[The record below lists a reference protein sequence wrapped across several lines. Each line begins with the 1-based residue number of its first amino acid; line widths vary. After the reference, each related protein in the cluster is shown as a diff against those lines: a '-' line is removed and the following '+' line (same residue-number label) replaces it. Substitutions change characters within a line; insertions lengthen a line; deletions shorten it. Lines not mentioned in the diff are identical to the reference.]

1 MDAATKPALLIVDD
15 QVNNLYATK
24 KMLDHFDI
32 EIYTALSGRE
42 ALQAVLD
49 TDFFLI
55 LMDVN
60 MPDMDGIET
69 VSLIRGNNN
78 YRHIPIIFITA
89 EDGNQQRLLSAYNEG
104 GVDFIT
110 KPFHPKILSS
120 KIELFLNLTL
130 TQQKYVK
137 LATSDVLTGLAN
149 RQMYAQFQETT
160 ISYSKRNKCIFA
172 VLFLDLDHFKEIN
185 DTLGHDVGDLL
196 LKEVSQRIKRGLRQ
210 SDFIARMGGDEFAI
224 ILTNIHDPKY
234 AGGVAQQIL
243 KRVGDSFD
251 INGVTVHCG
260 ASIGIA
266 CYPSCGDTSSELNK
280 AADIAMY
287 KAKEQ
292 RQNVQFF
299 SNEMQAQMLHRL
311 ALIKGLKE
319 AIGKDEFSVLYQ
331 KKVSSTTLEMVGV
344 EALLRWNHAT
354 LGPIPPG
361 EFIPLAEETGLIGK
375 IGAWVLETVAQQI
388 AQWQSE
394 SPVGHY
400 PCVAVNVSPLQL
412 NEPSF
417 GEKLEKLLIDLSL
430 PPGALELELTE
441 TAIMQDPDTAIRILS
456 HIQKIGVRVSVDDFG
471 TGYSSFS
478 YLRKIPIDYLKIDLS
493 FTQDIGT
500 SEDADVI
507 VRAIINLAHTLKFK
521 VVAEGVESQA
531 QVKFLTDEGCDYLQG
546 YYFGRPSPADDFSHP
561 SGPKVYST
569 TATAPPQAKGLSK
582 QERRH

>member
-1 MDAATKPALLIVDD
+1 MDAATKPSLLIVDD
-15 QVNNLYATK
+15 QINNLYATT
-24 KMLDHFDI
+24 KMLEDFDI

-42 ALQAVLD
+42 ALQAVLK
-49 TDFFLI
+49 TEFFLI

-89 EDGNQQRLLSAYNEG
+89 EDGNQQNLLSAYNEG
-104 GVDFIT
+104 GIDFIT
-110 KPFHPKILSS
+110 KPFHPQVLSS
-120 KIELFLNLTL
+120 KVEIFLRLTL

-196 LKEVSQRIKRGLRQ
+196 LKEVSHRIKRGLRQ

-243 KRVGDSFD
+243 KRIGDSYEID
-251 INGVTVHCG
+251 GVTVHCG

-266 CYPSCGDTSSELNK
+266 CYPSCGDTSAELNK

-299 SNEMQAQMLHRL
+299 SNEMQEQMLHRL
-311 ALIKGLKE
+311 MLIKGLKE
-319 AIGKDEFSVLYQ
+319 GIGKGEFSVLYQ
-331 KKVSSTTLEMVGV
+331 KKVSAKTLEIIGV
-344 EALLRWNHAT
+344 EALLRWNHST
-354 LGPIPPG
+354 LGAISPS

-375 IGAWVLETVAQQI
+375 IGSWVLETVANQI
-388 AQWQSE
+388 VQWRNE
-394 SPVGHY
+394 SPDGNY
-400 PCVAVNVSPLQL
+400 PSVAVNVSPLQL
-412 NEPSF
+412 NEPTF
-417 GEKLEKLLIDLSL
+417 GEKLEKLLLDLSL
-430 PPGALELELTE
+430 TPGALELELTE
-441 TAIMQDPDTAIRILS
+441 TAIMEDPDTAIRILTYV
-456 HIQKIGVRVSVDDFG
+456 QNIGVRVSVDDFG

-500 SEDADVI
+500 SDDADVI

-521 VVAEGVESQA
+521 VVAEGVETEA
-531 QVKFLTDEGCDYLQG
+531 QVKFLTDEGCDYMQG
-546 YYFGRPSPADDFSHP
+546 YYFGRPSPADDFSDP
-561 SGPKVYST
+561 A
-569 TATAPPQAKGLSK
+569 ATNDYPATPTVPGQPRDLPK
-582 QERRH
+582 QEPRH

>member
-1 MDAATKPALLIVDD
+1 MDAETKPALLIVDD
-15 QVNNLYATK
+15 QINNLYATT
-24 KMLDHFDI
+24 KMLKHFDI
-32 EIYTALSGRE
+32 DIHTALSGRE

-49 TDFFLI
+49 INFFLI

-78 YRHIPIIFITA
+78 YQHIPIIFITA
-89 EDGNQQRLLSAYNEG
+89 EDGNQQNLLSAYNEG
-104 GVDFIT
+104 GIDFIT
-110 KPFHPKILSS
+110 KPFHPLILSS
-120 KIELFLNLTL
+120 KVEIFLQLTL

-160 ISYSKRNKCIFA
+160 ISYSKRNQCIFA

-196 LKEVSQRIKRGLRQ
+196 LKEVSQRIKCGLRQ

-234 AGGVAQQIL
+234 AGSVAQQIL
-243 KRVGDSFD
+243 QRVGNSFNID
-251 INGVTVHCG
+251 GVTVHCG

-266 CYPSCGDTSSELNK
+266 CYPSCGDTCGELNK

-292 RQNVQFF
+292 RQSVQFF

-319 AIGKDEFSVLYQ
+319 AINKGEFSILYQ
-331 KKVSSTTLEMVGV
+331 KKVSAKTLEMVGV
-344 EALLRWNHAT
+344 EALLRWTHAT
-354 LGPIPPG
+354 LGPISPS
-361 EFIPLAEETGLIGK
+361 EFIPLAEETGLIST
-375 IGAWVLETVAQQI
+375 IGAWVLKTVAQQLVLWRN
-388 AQWQSE
+388 ASDTNT
-394 SPVGHY
+394 Y

-412 NEPSF
+412 NEHSF
-417 GEKLEKLLIDLSL
+417 GPKLEQLLDDLSL

-441 TAIMQDPDTAIRILS
+441 TAIMKDPDTAIRVLTYV
-456 HIQKIGVRVSVDDFG
+456 QNIGVRVSVDDFG

-478 YLRKIPIDYLKIDLS
+478 YLRKIPIDFLKIDLS
-493 FTQDIGT
+493 FTTDIGT
-500 SEDADVI
+500 SADADVI
-507 VRAIINLAHTLKFK
+507 VRAIINLAHTLKLK
-521 VVAEGVESQA
+521 VIAEGVETAEQA
-531 QVKFLTDEGCDYLQG
+531 KFLTEEGCDFLQG
-546 YYFGRPSPADDFSHP
+546 YYFGKPSPAADFFHQP
-561 SGPKVYST
+561 ST
-569 TATAPPQAKGLSK
+569 
-582 QERRH
+582 